1 MDCVRTAG
9 RNQRCKH
16 VAISTNRGRS
26 KGTTYGR
33 MHGHGAAYLLLSHVC
48 STKVRLPRRMERG
61 DPASDVDVGQ
71 EKFDWIGWAR
81 DDRQNRGDDGDATEH
96 GDEEHSD
103 DENDQHLWSVFK
115 GHQAELLRQLSWAPR
130 GLREVNMP
138 GA

>member
-1 MDCVRTAG
+1 
-9 RNQRCKH
+9 
-16 VAISTNRGRS
+16 
-26 KGTTYGR
+26 
-33 MHGHGAAYLLLSHVC
+33 
-48 STKVRLPRRMERG
+48 MERG

>member
-1 MDCVRTAG
+1 
-9 RNQRCKH
+9 
-16 VAISTNRGRS
+16 
-26 KGTTYGR
+26 
-33 MHGHGAAYLLLSHVC
+33 
-48 STKVRLPRRMERG
+48 MERG

-81 DDRQNRGDDGDATEH
+81 DDRQNRGDDGDAAEH

-138 GA
+138 GAWDLSRNVRVLEWQLLQLWVVLSFQWYFKFQLFVHVDLSDFDPATSQFPDST